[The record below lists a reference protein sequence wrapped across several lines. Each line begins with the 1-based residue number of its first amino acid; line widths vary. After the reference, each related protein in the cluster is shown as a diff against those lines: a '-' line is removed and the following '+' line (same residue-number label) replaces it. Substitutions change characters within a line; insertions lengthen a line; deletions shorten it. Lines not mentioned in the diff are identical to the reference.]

1 LRLRYRAINADGNAS
16 RSARRQRPPRWRQ
29 SRSTVEQRQIS
40 AAVARG
46 PTSRCF
52 MSVPIIKLPPG
63 VDQTLPHLWGA
74 LPGGGIEHRYI
85 SLSYPFRQW
94 K

>member
-29 SRSTVEQRQIS
+29 SRSTVEQRQMS

-46 PTSRCF
+46 PTTRCF
-52 MSVPIIKLPPG
+52 MSVRSSSCLPVLIK
-63 VDQTLPHLWGA
+63 
-74 LPGGGIEHRYI
+74 R
-85 SLSYPFRQW
+85 FRTCVVHSSAEASSTAIC
-94 K
+94 